1 MYTRNSTT
9 LRTNSGS
16 MVGTLY
22 AVEYSAAKMRRI
34 PYLYRS
40 FPAIEPYNSWL
51 FCGKRPAT
59 EGTSCI
65 FATMYVCT
73 YIGLLLVRR
82 MRDFLCAHARI
93 IWYTW
98 VYRIIPWGYLKYIW
112 KLLFNMSVSYR
123 VAKTLKMQ
131 VSFRK
136 RATNYRAL
144 LRKMTYKDEAS

>member
-1 MYTRNSTT
+1 
-9 LRTNSGS
+9 

-93 IWYTW
+93 I
-98 VYRIIPWGYLKYIW
+98 
-112 KLLFNMSVSYR
+112 
-123 VAKTLKMQ
+123 
-131 VSFRK
+131 
-136 RATNYRAL
+136 
-144 LRKMTYKDEAS
+144 